1 MASETV
7 HHTAMTLSEHL
18 PILEILVPF
27 VAAPLIVF
35 IGRRDLAWP
44 IALLPAPPPL

>member
-27 VAAPLIVF
+27 VRGTPDCVH
-35 IGRRDLAWP
+35 WP
-44 IALLPAPPPL
+44 PRSGMADRLYC

>member
-18 PILEILVPF
+18 PILKILVPF

-35 IGRRDLAWP
+35 IGRRIWLGRSP
-44 IALLPAPPPL
+44 LFPAPPPL